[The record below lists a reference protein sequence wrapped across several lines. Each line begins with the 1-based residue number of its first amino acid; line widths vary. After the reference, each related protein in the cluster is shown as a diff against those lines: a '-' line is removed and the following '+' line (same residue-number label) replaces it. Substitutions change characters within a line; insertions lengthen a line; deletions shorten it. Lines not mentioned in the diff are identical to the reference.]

1 MSSKPWK
8 SAGMTKGE
16 FEELL
21 QVAPDDMICEL
32 WDEAHA
38 DNLLKALGFDDLGVE
53 DQ

>member
-1 MSSKPWK
+1 
-8 SAGMTKGE
+8 MTKGE

-21 QVAPDDMICEL
+21 QVAPDDMIGEL

-38 DNLLKALGFDDLGVE
+38 DNLLKALGFDDLEVE